1 MPPDTEQP
9 PVPAAPRR
17 QVGHRGR
24 GAGPVCR
31 RRTCALL
38 RGAAMPATRP
48 RVRLDNQS

>member
-38 RGAAMPATRP
+38 RGQPCRRRVPASGWTTRA
-48 RVRLDNQS
+48 